1 MEYKI
6 NTILPV
12 KFEKIDNPP
21 YLNDSRFQ
29 AVRCYVAHEKDNYN
43 GSWFDTSV
51 LKKMGTRMAGVPIVG
66 YISVNNINEKDFNG
80 HEERLII
87 QDGDISFEYLG
98 RAYGCIISNDDV
110 EIVQRQ
116 HESGEMRN
124 YLCVTG
130 VLWKMFT
137 DSIEIFD
144 RDETKAHSMELQE
157 DSISGKFEKD
167 GYYHFEDVTVRALC
181 ILGEG
186 ILPAMS
192 NSVIEKFS
200 TVDYQKQVQELLGE
214 INESIKQFNLQDQS
228 STLEVDNIKFL
239 EKEDNLVDEKLELL
253 NNYNLTKENISFS
266 IEELS
271 LEEIESKIKEHF
283 ALLASQKE
291 EEIINAL
298 RVKKFTDRWGDE
310 CTKYSYVDH
319 NDNEVFAYDRQ
330 DNWNLYGFTYSM
342 SEDSVVIDFTTKKR
356 KKFEIVDFIEGE
368 TMFSLFPQE
377 AVDYA
382 IKDGIKEIEENF
394 TSVSTELETLKSQI
408 TEYENKFTELE
419 TIQSE
424 LDIIKTENENLTSE
438 NTQLKEFKQNIEFKI
453 EIENKR
459 VEMEGLIEDFESVLT
474 GNEEFEQIKED
485 ITEDEKL
492 NIMEYN
498 TMETKLYAIV
508 GKVKFEK
515 KKKDKIKKNVAFSR
529 VNIEVD
535 NGSLEVK
542 NEYGEASKYLP
553 KK

>member
-239 EKEDNLVDEKLELL
+239 EKEDNLVDEKKLELL
-253 NNYNLTKENISFS
+253 KKYNLTKENISFS

-283 ALLASQKE
+283 ALLASQ
-291 EEIINAL
+291 
-298 RVKKFTDRWGDE
+298 
-310 CTKYSYVDH
+310 
-319 NDNEVFAYDRQ
+319 
-330 DNWNLYGFTYSM
+330 
-342 SEDSVVIDFTTKKR
+342 
-356 KKFEIVDFIEGE
+356 
-368 TMFSLFPQE
+368 
-377 AVDYA
+377 
-382 IKDGIKEIEENF
+382 
-394 TSVSTELETLKSQI
+394 
-408 TEYENKFTELE
+408 
-419 TIQSE
+419 
-424 LDIIKTENENLTSE
+424 
-438 NTQLKEFKQNIEFKI
+438 
-453 EIENKR
+453 
-459 VEMEGLIEDFESVLT
+459 
-474 GNEEFEQIKED
+474 
-485 ITEDEKL
+485 
-492 NIMEYN
+492 
-498 TMETKLYAIV
+498 
-508 GKVKFEK
+508 
-515 KKKDKIKKNVAFSR
+515 
-529 VNIEVD
+529 
-535 NGSLEVK
+535 
-542 NEYGEASKYLP
+542 
-553 KK
+553 